1 MLYSGRETDSGQ
13 GESMV
18 RALDGIRVIDL
29 TTAYSGPFCTMH
41 LADHGAEVIK
51 VEYPGAGEQSR
62 TWGPFKDGKSGYYN
76 FLNRNKKGMTLNLKH
91 EKGKKILR
99 ELVQQADV
107 LVENFKVGT
116 MEKLGLGCEA
126 LRELNP
132 RLIYASISGFG
143 LTGTYAER
151 PSYDIVAQAMS
162 GIMSITGFPGNPP
175 TKTGPSI
182 GDNYSGT
189 YLALGIMLALFHRE
203 RTGRGQRVDVSML
216 DTLFS
221 VLENAVVNYT
231 LAGET
236 PRQIGNADP
245 SIAPFDVFAAKDGY
259 VAVGVGTSAQWT
271 RLCEVMH
278 REDLID
284 DTQYNTNQKR
294 VENYEPELKKI
305 VSDWLGKYTRQ
316 EIEEMLVAAGICVG
330 PVLDVAEA
338 ANHPQIKTREMLV
351 AVDTPELGTISIPGV
366 PIKLSASP
374 GKITKAAPIL
384 GENNNMI
391 LSALG
396 YSPAD
401 VDALRQA
408 GTI

>member
-1 MLYSGRETDSGQ
+1 MAG
-13 GESMV
+13 
-18 RALDGIRVIDL
+18 ALDGIRVIDL

-51 VEYPGAGEQSR
+51 AEYPGTGEQSR

-76 FLNRNKKGMTLNLKH
+76 FLNRNKQGITLNLKH
-91 EKGKKILR
+91 EQGKQILR
-99 ELVQQADV
+99 ELVKQADV

-116 MEKLGLGCEA
+116 MEKLGLGYEA
-126 LRELNP
+126 LKEINP

-143 LTGTYAER
+143 LTGVYTAR

-162 GIMSITGFPGNPP
+162 GMMSITGFAGNPP

-189 YLALGIMLALFHRE
+189 YLALGIVLALFYRE
-203 RTGRGQRVDVSML
+203 RTGLGQRVDVSML

-221 VLENAVVNYT
+221 VLENAVVSYT
-231 LAGET
+231 LTGET
-236 PRQIGNADP
+236 PKQIGNADP

-259 VAVGVGTSAQWT
+259 VAVGVGTSVQWA

-278 REDLID
+278 REDLIHD
-284 DTQYNTNQKR
+284 EKYDTNQKR
-294 VENYEPELKKI
+294 VEHYEPELRNI
-305 VSDWLGKYTRQ
+305 VSQWVGQYTRK
-316 EIEEMLVAAGICVG
+316 EVEELLVAAEICVG
-330 PVLDVAEA
+330 PVLNVAEA
-338 ANHPQIKTREMLV
+338 VNSPQIKAREMIVEL
-351 AVDTPELGTISIPGV
+351 DTPELGKISIPGV
-366 PIKLSASP
+366 PIKLGASP
-374 GKITKAAPIL
+374 GKVVKAAPTL
-384 GENNNMI
+384 GENNNRI

-396 YSPAD
+396 CLPAD
-401 VDALRQA
+401 IAALKQA